1 MSVYPAAPERE
12 LHRAVSEVGR
22 EAAVEWDDSCGFG
35 LRKPGLLTG
44 VTSHGTGSSASC
56 NLPGRM
62 AVGNK
67 RDQMN

>member
-35 LRKPGLLTG
+35 LRKPGLLPG
-44 VTSHGTGSSASC
+44 VTRHGTVLG
-56 NLPGRM
+56 LL
-62 AVGNK
+62 
-67 RDQMN
+67 